1 MSRTAAMVLWL
12 LVLGP
17 VLSAC
22 GGAVGFKPGPAIES
36 VDDMQDIDEPGEKGF
51 DRFTHHGYNFF
62 NRQIR
67 EGLDP
72 VPAAPAEDVNR
83 LGQVPDSSWFANRI
97 SGLTAED
104 LARGPGGDDPGPEAF
119 KPWKV
124 VRFKAGGQN
133 PGLVIE
139 DTRGVRHIVKFDKP
153 QTPVIATS
161 AGAVAARL
169 LWACGYHVPDDRLVF
184 FELSDLVM
192 TDGVREEAREDRE
205 HRTAEEIVLE
215 MLDTLAVDAASGGYR
230 ALMSR
235 YLPGLPVGGFSYRG
249 TRGDDPNDRIP
260 HQNRRSLRGLRVF
273 AAWLN
278 HVDVKIDNT
287 LDLYTEAD
295 GRHFLR
301 HYLVDFDGCLGGYWA
316 ARHEQRIGFAYDV
329 DLGEFVTGLVGLGFP
344 RRDYEDLDEVP
355 DPLIGLFEAE
365 VYDPAGWTAN
375 YVNPQVLACNRADA
389 YWAADIL
396 ARLDADHIAAAV
408 GLGRYRNPE
417 TDALLVEILRKR
429 RDKTVDWGL
438 SQVTP
443 VMGMERVETS
453 TVGLRIKAEDALEY
467 HGRSSDYRY
476 RIELLGRDG
485 KRREQ
490 MGIQEAPEVQINRVL
505 FEGEDYLVV
514 RWIAVDAND
523 DALPPSDGHYGLT
536 ADGWEL
542 LGILRDGQ

>member
-1 MSRTAAMVLWL
+1 VVLWL

-22 GGAVGFKPGPAIES
+22 GGGVVRFQPGPAIES
-36 VDDMQDIDEPGEKGF
+36 VDDMRDIDEPGEKGF

-83 LGQVPDSSWFANRI
+83 LGQVPDSSWYANRI
-97 SGLTAED
+97 TGLTPKDVAK
-104 LARGPGGDDPGPEAF
+104 GPGGDDPGPEAF

-124 VRFKAGGQN
+124 LRFKSGGQN

-153 QTPVIATS
+153 HAPVIATS

-169 LWACGYHVPDDRLVF
+169 LWACGYHVPDDRLVL
-184 FELSDLVM
+184 FEFDDLQI
-192 TDGVREEAREDRE
+192 TDRVREEAKEDRQ
-205 HRTAEEIVLE
+205 HRSAEEIVLE
-215 MLDTLAVDAASGGYR
+215 MLDILGVDAESGGYR
-230 ALMSR
+230 ALTSR

-287 LDLYTEAD
+287 LDLYTEVD
-295 GRHFLR
+295 GRRFLR

-316 ARHEQRIGFAYDV
+316 GRHEQRIGFAYDI
-329 DLGEFVTGLVGLGFP
+329 DLGEFVTGLVGLGIP
-344 RRDYEDLDEVP
+344 RRAYETLDDVA

-396 ARLDADHIAAAV
+396 ARLDSDHIAAAV
-408 GLGRYRNPE
+408 SLGRYRNPE
-417 TDALLVEILRKR
+417 TDALLLEILLKR
-429 RDKTVDWGL
+429 WGKTVDWGL
-438 SQVTP
+438 RQVTP
-443 VMGMERVETS
+443 VMGMEKIEVSGGDLRV
-453 TVGLRIKAEDALEY
+453 GAEDALEHY
-467 HGRSSDYRY
+467 GRRSDYRY
-476 RIELLGRDG
+476 RVEILDRDG
-485 KRREQ
+485 KRRERRE
-490 MGIQEAPEVQINRVL
+490 IQSTPAVSIDSALLEA
-505 FEGEDYLVV
+505 EDYLVL
-514 RWIAVDAND
+514 RWTAVDGD
-523 DALPPSDGHYGLT
+523 GRELPPSEGHYART
-536 ADGWEL
+536 DTRWEL